1 MSRNRTFFNWCC
13 VFTLLAS
20 TGYVE
25 AVSRKPVVGK
35 KGMAVAVEPIATK
48 IAVDIM
54 KKGGNAIDAAVA
66 LGFAMAVTSPS
77 NANIGGGG
85 FMVIRLADGSAIAV
99 DYREKAPGK
108 AHGNMY
114 LDANGDRAVN
124 SAITLTRRDVIDH
137 GMTIQ
142 EAVDAP
148 RIHHQWF
155 PDRLNIE
162 GGVSQEIIESLKAK
176 GYTIRTSGFFSGSYR
191 QGDGHS
197 IMVDPKTGYLL
208 GAPDPRIEGTAFGY

>member
-124 SAITLTRRDVIDH
+124 SAITLTRRDGSTHHPFTNRVHHLAIGVPGSVAGFALALEKYGTMNIAEVIQPAIDLAEKGH
-137 GMTIQ
+137 
-142 EAVDAP
+142 VLSD
-148 RIHHQWF
+148 RIAGA
-155 PDRLNIE
+155 LN
-162 GGVSQEIIESLKAK
+162 G
-176 GYTIRTSGFFSGSYR
+176 
-191 QGDGHS
+191 
-197 IMVDPKTGYLL
+197 
-208 GAPDPRIEGTAFGY
+208 